1 MITEKNGKLFARVEF
16 EKGKRLNLT
25 FDNTTLQKFD
35 IDEQLNKLKDTGIME
50 IANHGYT
57 FRVEKQDG
65 KYNLTLT
72 RPVTQR
78 AILDESEKGKLEEML
93 KEVME
98 LCSSSALNNSN
109 SASNLIEF

>member
-1 MITEKNGKLFARVEF
+1 MITEKNGKLFGRVEF

-93 KEVME
+93 NEVMDK
-98 LCSSSALNNSN
+98 CTGYSMTNSQSAD
-109 SASNLIEF
+109 NLLTN